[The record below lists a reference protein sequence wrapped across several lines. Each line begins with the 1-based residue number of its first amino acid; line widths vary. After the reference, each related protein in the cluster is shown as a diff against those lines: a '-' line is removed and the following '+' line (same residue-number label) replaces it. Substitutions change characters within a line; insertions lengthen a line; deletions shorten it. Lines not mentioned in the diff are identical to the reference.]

1 MRSFLLIVSRDLQL
15 ATRIGGG
22 GAMAVGFFVIAA
34 TLYPLA
40 LGPELSLLG
49 RIAPGIIWVSALLA
63 CLLSLDRLFQAD
75 HEDGTLD
82 LLLLDPLPLPLVI
95 LAKTLA
101 HWLTTGLPL
110 IIAAPVLALTL
121 NLGADGF
128 VTLLATMLLGTPS
141 LSLLGA
147 VGAALTVGIRRGGM
161 LLTLLVLPLYIPLL
175 IFAVS
180 AMDAALF
187 GLGASAQL
195 LVLTALL
202 LAAIALCPVAAAAA
216 LRLYVQN

>member
-40 LGPELSLLG
+40 LGPELNLLG

-161 LLTLLVLPLYIPLL
+161 LLTLL
-175 IFAVS
+175 
-180 AMDAALF
+180 
-187 GLGASAQL
+187 
-195 LVLTALL
+195 
-202 LAAIALCPVAAAAA
+202 
-216 LRLYVQN
+216 